1 MTDPPPAST
10 SAPSSS
16 PPPVATSDDAPAD
29 GLGLTGLL
37 LSILGVATCGL
48 WLFSIPGLI
57 VSIIATQRGRSAKAK
72 AGVVLGAIGIVEF
85 LLVVPVLV
93 ALLLPALAKARE
105 TARTVKET
113 SQLVQIHDAF
123 VKMSESQPGG
133 SVPLPG
139 RINRASHPELPHHED
154 SWGNA
159 YRIEPGP
166 GGAQDPVVSSDG
178 PDRIPGTED
187 DLRHPPEQST
197 P

>member
-1 MTDPPPAST
+1 MADTPPTST

-16 PPPVATSDDAPAD
+16 APSVATSDDAPAN

-57 VSIIATQRGRSAKAK
+57 ISIIATQRGRSAKAK
-72 AGVVLGAIGIVEF
+72 AGVVLGAIGILEF
-85 LLVVPVLV
+85 LLVIPLLIG
-93 ALLLPALAKARE
+93 LLLPATARARE
-105 TARTVKET
+105 IAKQVKEAN
-113 SQLVQIHDAF
+113 QLSMIHEAWLQT
-123 VKMSESQPGG
+123 SESQPGG
-133 SVPLPG
+133 SMPLPG

-166 GGAQDPVVSSDG
+166 GGARDPVVSSDG

>member
-1 MTDPPPAST
+1 MTDTPPAST

-16 PPPVATSDDAPAD
+16 PPSVATSDDAPAN

-48 WLFSIPGLI
+48 WVFSIPGLI
-57 VSIIATQRGRSAKAK
+57 VSIIATQRGKSGKAV
-72 AGVVLGAIGIVEF
+72 AGVILGAIGVLEF
-85 LLVVPVLV
+85 LLFVPL
-93 ALLLPALAKARE
+93 AIGLTLPTLAKARE

-133 SVPLPG
+133 SMPLPG

-178 PDRIPGTED
+178 PDQTPGTED
-187 DLRHPPEQST
+187 DLRHPPE
-197 P
+197 

>member
-1 MTDPPPAST
+1 MTDTPPAST
-10 SAPSSS
+10 PTPSSS
-16 PPPVATSDDAPAD
+16 PPPVATSNDAPAN

-57 VSIIATQRGRSAKAK
+57 VSIIATQRGKSGKAV
-72 AGVVLGAIGIVEF
+72 AGVILGAIGVLEF
-85 LLVVPVLV
+85 LLFVPL
-93 ALLLPALAKARE
+93 AIGLTLPTLAKARE

-113 SQLVQIHDAF
+113 SQLVQIHEDF
-123 VKMSESQPGG
+123 VKMSQSQPGG
-133 SVPLPG
+133 SMPLPG
-139 RINRASHPELPHHED
+139 RINRFTHPELPHHED

-178 PDRIPGTED
+178 PDQTPGTED
-187 DLRHPPEQST
+187 DLRHPPE
-197 P
+197 

>member
-85 LLVVPVLV
+85 LMVVPLLLG
-93 ALLLPALAKARE
+93 LLLPTLAKARDS
-105 TARTVKET
+105 ARQVKEAN
-113 SQLVQIHDAF
+113 QLAQIHKAF
-123 VKMSESQPGG
+123 KVFAETERLGG
-133 SVPLPG
+133 SMPLPG

-178 PDRIPGTED
+178 PDQTPGTED
-187 DLRHPPEQST
+187 DLRHPPE
-197 P
+197 